1 MDFLVKCFEVIVN
14 PSKFNEIVS
23 KNYIFA
29 GILTFIVLTT
39 TFNSLKFVINYEN
52 YRVAMIN
59 QMEENLKTIEENL
72 KKKGLT
78 LEERKEKLKNY
89 EKFYLQTISLPA
101 IVITYVAI
109 GIFLQPII
117 LLIQAFVF
125 GFIFLL
131 FQNYKYN
138 FKTLFS
144 VVLFSKSY
152 IILGSFFTLI
162 LSVIFG
168 NPAFSLSAS
177 SFIPHEVIA
186 NNEYLKVLRYTLY
199 HIEPFS
205 ILSLILLA
213 IGLSR
218 VFDFHMKQAFLG
230 VFSIFFAF
238 LVLNALFYLL
248 FF

>member
-1 MDFLVKCFEVIVN
+1 MVKIFEVIIN
-14 PSKFNEIVS
+14 PSKFNEIAN
-23 KNYIFA
+23 KNYILV
-29 GILTFIVLTT
+29 GVLTFIVLTT
-39 TFNSLKFVINYEN
+39 TFNSLKYVINYEN
-52 YRVAMIN
+52 YKITMMN
-59 QMEENLKTIEENL
+59 QMDESLKNIEENL

-101 IVITYVAI
+101 IVITYIAI

-117 LLIQAFVF
+117 LLIQTFVF

-138 FKTLFS
+138 FKALFS

-162 LSVIFG
+162 LSIIFG
-168 NPAFSLSAS
+168 SPTFSLSAS
-177 SFIPHEVIA
+177 SLIPYEAIA
-186 NNEYLKVLRYTLY
+186 NNDYLKILRNTLY

-213 IGLSR
+213 IGLSK
-218 VFDFHMKQAFLG
+218 VFDFQMKQAFLG
-230 VFSIFFAF
+230 VFSIFFTF